1 MRRNMGKSVFY
12 FVVLAVIVS
21 VFYSNCS
28 PTHNS
33 GNGSSNINTAAILQS
48 LQTNS
53 LKILTD
59 KCSSCH
65 NDATVNSTLK
75 DILDV
80 NYLESSGFIDPGS
93 PQTSPLYMSIV
104 DQIMPKNGTPLSAED
119 IAILR
124 DWIAALGGNFNTFI
138 GAVDGGNTGGGS
150 GNNVQG
156 TFTQVNQILQQ
167 RCVNCHGGQ
176 QKPNLN
182 LVYAQLIVETTAAN
196 LRVITPGDVSN
207 SRLYQSVVT
216 NSMPQGNALTNTQKE
231 IIRTW
236 IAAGARND

>member
-1 MRRNMGKSVFY
+1 MRKGLGNSGIY
-12 FVVLAVIVS
+12 FIGLAAVVSI
-21 VFYSNCS
+21 FYSNCS
-28 PTHNS
+28 PTHNAGS
-33 GNGSSNINTAAILQS
+33 GASNINTAAILQS

-53 LKILTD
+53 LQILTD
-59 KCSSCH
+59 KCLSCH
-65 NDATVNSTLK
+65 NDNTTNSTLK

-80 NYLESSGFIDPGS
+80 SYLQSSGFIDPGS

-104 DQIMPKNGTPLSAED
+104 DQIMPQNGTPLSAED
-119 IAILR
+119 TAVLR

-138 GAVDGGNTGGGS
+138 GAVDGGGNTGGG
-150 GNNVQG
+150 NNIQG
-156 TFTQVNQILQQ
+156 TFVQVNQILQQ

-176 QKPNLN
+176 QPPNLN
-182 LVYAQLIVETTAAN
+182 LAYAQLLNEMTPGN
-196 LRVITPGDVSN
+196 LRVVVASDASN

-216 NSMPQGNALTNTQKE
+216 NSMPQGNPLTNTQKE

>member
-1 MRRNMGKSVFY
+1 MRKDMGKSTIY
-12 FVVLAVIVS
+12 LAATTIMVS
-21 VFYSNCS
+21 IFYSNCS
-28 PTHNS
+28 PKHSLGT
-33 GNGSSNINTAAILQS
+33 GSSNINTAAILQS
-48 LQTNS
+48 LQTSS

-59 KCSSCH
+59 RCLSCH
-65 NDATVNSTLK
+65 NENTTNSNLK
-75 DILDV
+75 NILDV
-80 NYLESSGFIDPGS
+80 SYLESAGFIDPGS

-104 DQIMPKNGTPLSAED
+104 DQIMPQNGTPLSAED
-119 IAILR
+119 SAVLR

-138 GAVDGGNTGGGS
+138 GAVDGGGNTGGG
-150 GNNVQG
+150 NNIQG

-176 QKPNLN
+176 TDPNLN
-182 LVYAQLIVETTAAN
+182 LAYAQLVIETTMGN
-196 LRVITPGDVSN
+196 LRVVVPGDVSN

-216 NSMPQGNALTNTQKE
+216 NSMPQGSPLTNTQKE